1 MIIVLVVSGT
11 LFQKCAFGK
20 NCRAV
25 GASREAARQSGV
37 DVEKTRMLSFMLVG
51 LICGLVGFFTLV
63 RACTASSKTGNA
75 FEFDVLL
82 AVLFGGMP
90 LSGGWNVKFRAAII
104 GSVAMAL
111 LKSGMSLV
119 GIDGLTQQV
128 VQGILLVVV
137 VAISFDRR
145 SAAVIK

>member
-1 MIIVLVVSGT
+1 MKSVLITFDQAYYERIMALLDRLG
-11 LFQKCAFGK
+11 
-20 NCRAV
+20 CR
-25 GASREAARQSGV
+25 GFTYL
-37 DVEKTRMLSFMLVG
+37 EKVQGRG
-51 LICGLVGFFTLV
+51 
-63 RACTASSKTGNA
+63 SKTGNA